1 MKNAFRG
8 KGKFAEPETPFSPE
22 EEEPVVRGKGHDKVV
37 VNVDDDSDRPAWA
50 MGNNELNPHSKGG
63 GQPEGSGDM
72 KGDLYG
78 DLYVI
83 ARQTELEDPTDDST
97 WGANGIYDE
106 GVNGEPELDGEGNE
120 ILIGSDGEPIFMVDG
135 EIPED
140 KLDLVQEVEFSRLSV
155 ARSPDSVMEH
165 ALEEVLAKFEP
176 DPDGT
181 PVTVELDGAGRL
193 VIDGATIDSPL
204 ENLALYQELMT
215 TPADQWS
222 EVVPLPD
229 DFDVAALFGAAS
241 DKTTEITIDTVIYM
255 NTILGVNE
263 VNKGTGDVEYFD
275 FTSFYGVDEDG
286 EGIPYDY
293 SRQDTYGEVLVTW
306 YEDTDSDPTTLEQQE
321 STLLNAVF
329 GEDWIDPTQD
339 GTIDTGAVD
348 DFVQAA
354 DDARAVIDFLHSEI
368 VTVEPVEAEAL
379 LM

>member
-1 MKNAFRG
+1 MPGTSHPSLSGTPERLGEGGKTMKNAFRG

-63 GQPEGSGDM
+63 GQPEGAGDM

-83 ARQTELEDPTDDST
+83 VRNVWD
-97 WGANGIYDE
+97 G
-106 GVNGEPELDGEGNE
+106 NGEPVLDGEGNE
-120 ILIGSDGEPIFMVDG
+120 ILIGSNDEPIFMVDG

-176 DPDGT
+176 NPDGT
-181 PVTVELDGAGRL
+181 EVTVELDGAGRL

-222 EVVPLPD
+222 DVVPLPD
-229 DFDVAALFGAAS
+229 DFDVAALFGAAA
-241 DKTTEITIDTVIYM
+241 DKTTEITVDTVVYM
-255 NTILGVNE
+255 NTILGVNDD
-263 VNKGTGDVEYFD
+263 GYFD
-275 FTSFYGVDEDG
+275 FTTYEYDRKEKYDGTTIYWFEPDETDPTVLNLTEGSIYEAVFNSEPWGGV
-286 EGIPYDY
+286 EGDP
-293 SRQDTYGEVLVTW
+293 EVLDLSSVAP
-306 YEDTDSDPTTLEQQE
+306 YVLRSTD
-321 STLLNAVF
+321 AA
-329 GEDWIDPTQD
+329 GI
-339 GTIDTGAVD
+339 D

-368 VTVEPVEAEAL
+368 VVEPVEAEAL